1 MSLAFKRPAAA
12 RRAASF
18 AAAVALAAGS
28 VSAFA
33 AGSASEI
40 ASAFA
45 PQGVVSLS
53 SSATLEVTRDLLS
66 VTFSTTREG
75 RDAASV
81 QAQLK
86 QALDAALAEARKAA
100 RPGQVEVQTGNFT
113 LSPRYTN
120 KGVSN
125 GWQGTAELIVEGRD
139 MQAIGQLTGRVTT
152 LTINRVGY
160 ALSRELREKS
170 EGEVSAQAIAR
181 YRAKAA
187 DYAKQFGYS
196 GYTIREVNVASNE
209 QTPMPRPMMMQARAA
224 AAPAPDDALPV
235 EPGKG
240 TVTVSVNGT
249 VQMTK

>member
-1 MSLAFKRPAAA
+1 MPFSLP
-12 RRAASF
+12 RRAAVL
-18 AAAVALAAGS
+18 AAAVSLAGAS
-28 VSAFA
+28 VSALGA
-33 AGSASEI
+33 ASPSDI

-53 SSATLEVTRDLLS
+53 SSASLEVTKDLLS
-66 VTFSTTREG
+66 VTFNTTREG
-75 RDAASV
+75 ADAASV

-86 QALDAALAEARKAA
+86 QALDAALAEAKKAA

-125 GWQGTAELIVEGRD
+125 GWQGSAELVVEGRD
-139 MQAIGQLTGRVTT
+139 MQAIGQLTGRITT

-160 ALSRELREKS
+160 ALSRELRERS
-170 EGEVSAQAIAR
+170 EGEVSSQAIAR

-187 DYAKQFGYS
+187 EYAKQFGYS

-209 QTPMPRPMMMQARAA
+209 QQPGPRPMMMQARSMSASTE
-224 AAPAPDDALPV
+224 DALPV

-240 TVTVSVNGT
+240 TVTVSVTGT